1 MTCETTPASKKVSLF
16 SLSCLFK
23 LSKRCFVDVT
33 EMLCKL
39 GQNKVKL
46 RNLAMIH
53 HHVTFVYLAF
63 NKEKKLL
70 LKEKQSFL
78 YLAKPQGS
86 QK

>member
-1 MTCETTPASKKVSLF
+1 MLVQAVKKMFRRRYGDALQI
-16 SLSCLFK
+16 
-23 LSKRCFVDVT
+23 KRQRNIAQ
-33 EMLCKL
+33 L
-39 GQNKVKL
+39 G
-46 RNLAMIH
+46 RMIH